1 MYRSVIRSLTIRC
14 SILMLFMSLGCG
26 GGSAPDD
33 NIFRYNEPSGI
44 GSLDPAF
51 INYQAAIWA
60 GSQLYNGLVEADENE
75 QIKPCIARSWS
86 GDSTAT
92 VWTFNLRTDVFFHED
107 ECFGSART
115 RRLTATDVK
124 YSFER
129 VCDARIKSAGQW
141 IFRSTVDGAEAYIKA
156 TAAGESPVGIRGIT
170 APDDSTLVIR
180 TAKPFAPFLSLLTT
194 PFCWIVPK
202 EATEF
207 YKERFAHHPVGS
219 GPFRF
224 LSWEQDR
231 DIRLKRN
238 ERYFRFDD
246 KGVRLPYLDGIK
258 ISFIRSPKSEFFE
271 FEQGRL
277 DFVATID
284 NSVLEQVITPDGN
297 LTPKFAD
304 YKQFRKAAQSVEYY
318 GFLLDTA
325 FTAAKNG
332 PYSTSKVLRQALNY
346 AIDRD
351 RIVRYVLRGRAV
363 PAHNGI
369 LPPSMPGFSPEV
381 KGYDYNIQKARELLL
396 QAGYGPGKSLP
407 PITLQIGANERT
419 ASVAEAVQQQWK
431 EIGLD
436 ARIVQVDFPRHLG
449 MIRNSELPLW
459 RTSWIADYPDPENFL
474 ALFYSKNASPA
485 GPNTTHFRNATF
497 DSLYEQALSP
507 KLNPAERYTLYNRM
521 ERIVIDD
528 APWIFLYHDVSLR
541 LARPSVIGFRPESAG
556 RLVLETVKKSR

>member
-1 MYRSVIRSLTIRC
+1 
-14 SILMLFMSLGCG
+14 MSFGCG
-26 GGSAPDD
+26 GDSAHED

-44 GSLDPAF
+44 GSLDPAM

-60 GSQLYNGLVEADENE
+60 GGQIYNGLVETDENE
-75 QIKPCIARSWS
+75 QIVPCIARTWS
-86 GDSTAT
+86 NDSTAT
-92 VWTFNLRTDVFFHED
+92 VWTFNLRTDVFFHTD
-107 ECFGSART
+107 DCFGSART
-115 RRLTATDVK
+115 RRLTAADVK

-129 VCDARIKSAGQW
+129 VCDARTKSAGQW
-141 IFRSTVDGAEAYIKA
+141 IFRTTVDGAEAFIKA
-156 TAAGESPVGIRGIT
+156 TAADESPVGIRGIS
-170 APDDSTLVIR
+170 APDDSTLIIR

-202 EATEF
+202 EAVEF
-207 YKERFAHHPVGS
+207 YKEHFAHHPVGS

-224 LSWEQDR
+224 SSWEQDR
-231 DIRLKRN
+231 ELMLTRN

-246 KGVRLPYLDGIK
+246 KGARLPYLDGIK

-271 FEQGRL
+271 FEQGHL
-277 DFVATID
+277 DFVASID
-284 NSVLEQVITPDGN
+284 NSVLDRIITPDGN
-297 LTPKFAD
+297 LLPKYAD
-304 YKQFRKAAQSVEYY
+304 YKQFRKAAQSIEYY
-318 GFLLDTA
+318 GFLLDTSFA
-325 FTAAKNG
+325 AAKSE
-332 PYSTSKVLRQALNY
+332 PYSTSKMLRQALNY
-346 AIDRD
+346 AIDREKTT
-351 RIVRYVLRGRAV
+351 RYVLRGRAV
-363 PAHNGI
+363 PARNGI
-369 LPPSMPGFSPEV
+369 LPPSMPGFSPDV
-381 KGYDYNIQKARELLL
+381 KGYDYDIQKARELLH
-396 QAGYGPGKSLP
+396 QAGYGQNKNLP

-449 MIRNSELPLW
+449 MIRNGELPLW

-474 ALFYSKNASPA
+474 ALFYSKNASPT

-507 KLNPAERYTLYNRM
+507 RLTPAERYTLYNRM

-528 APWIFLYHDVSLR
+528 APWIFLYHDVNLR
-541 LARPSVIGFRPESAG
+541 LARPSVIGLRPESAG